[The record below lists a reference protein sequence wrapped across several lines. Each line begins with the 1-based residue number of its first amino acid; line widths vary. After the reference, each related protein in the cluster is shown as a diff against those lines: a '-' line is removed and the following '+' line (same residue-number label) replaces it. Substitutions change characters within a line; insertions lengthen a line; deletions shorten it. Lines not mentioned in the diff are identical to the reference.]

1 VNNITTSA
9 MNEARA
15 QRRTIKEAER
25 NEAARQKDLVRVV
38 RVAERCGRVAVAVE
52 RAVVVDGHVAA

>member
-1 VNNITTSA
+1 